1 MEMKQEHLEIG
12 DVILLKKDE
21 ICAADVL
28 ILACREEKCLIEKTE
43 IEGLAD
49 LRVVN
54 PVSSTNEENITVK
67 TILKSYK
74 YTLNGK
80 IEYYPVARE
89 TK

>member
-1 MEMKQEHLEIG
+1 MKQDNLEIG

-21 ICAADVL
+21 ICAADML

-43 IEGLAD
+43 IEGIAD

-54 PVSSTNEENITVK
+54 PVSSTNEENITIN

-80 IEYYPVARE
+80 IEYYPVLRE
-89 TK
+89 SK